1 MRVHVRASYD
11 GIDYDTEDLCAF
23 DLSLASGGRVSKT
36 VELAPKVMFIKV
48 IVENLDEGHD
58 IANLKVTATLGS
70 P

>member
-1 MRVHVRASYD
+1 
-11 GIDYDTEDLCAF
+11 
-23 DLSLASGGRVSKT
+23 
-36 VELAPKVMFIKV
+36 MFIKG

>member
-1 MRVHVRASYD
+1 
-11 GIDYDTEDLCAF
+11 
-23 DLSLASGGRVSKT
+23 VSKAG
-36 VELAPKVMFIKV
+36 ELDPKVMFIKG